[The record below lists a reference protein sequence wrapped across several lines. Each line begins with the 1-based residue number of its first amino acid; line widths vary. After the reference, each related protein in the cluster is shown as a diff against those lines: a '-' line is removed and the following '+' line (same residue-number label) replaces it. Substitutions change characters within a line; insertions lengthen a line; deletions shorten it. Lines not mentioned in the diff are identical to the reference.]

1 MISTFQL
8 LILFTFWIKA
18 PDTEVTPTS
27 LWPRPALFQ
36 PCLGSQLKSLI
47 LNMWTLLWLPCL
59 LSMIHYCDGEV
70 SVSQSPAVLS
80 TMANESV
87 TLWCTASEY
96 IDDDMGLSSPV
107 ISMMPPSSEELSSSK
122 HATLLC
128 LVNQFY
134 PDSVSVSWTVDGSAP
149 NVKQQDSQSVRSSDG
164 TYSMSSSLTL
174 PRSAWESGEVFA
186 CAVAHSSLQSPAT
199 QSIRRSHKIV
209 AFKTISLSLP
219 PSSVVR
225 AAVEVGLRAVV
236 GGLSLGMATEAT
248 AAVEG
253 LLLRE
258 RGPLVAAAVRA
269 ARLVGPAGVGAVL
282 CCAGLAV
289 AFLSMAAGVALG
301 AGVMTL
307 TAEAGWRPPERPPP
321 PLSPGPWLR
330 GQASGQQ

>member
-1 MISTFQL
+1 MSCDRSFWKKNAPLQVSLTPWGTTRIRSPPGSTISPPETPQ
-8 LILFTFWIKA
+8 A

-87 TLWCTASEY
+87 TLRCTASEY
-96 IDDDMGLSSPV
+96 IDDDMGLYLLQPGEILGMSSHHLAGRSSSSPV
-107 ISMMPPSSEELSSSK
+107 ISMMPPSSEEVSSSK

-199 QSIRRSHKIV
+199 QSIRRSQCV
-209 AFKTISLSLP
+209 A
-219 PSSVVR
+219 
-225 AAVEVGLRAVV
+225 
-236 GGLSLGMATEAT
+236 
-248 AAVEG
+248 
-253 LLLRE
+253 
-258 RGPLVAAAVRA
+258 
-269 ARLVGPAGVGAVL
+269 
-282 CCAGLAV
+282 
-289 AFLSMAAGVALG
+289 
-301 AGVMTL
+301 
-307 TAEAGWRPPERPPP
+307 
-321 PLSPGPWLR
+321 
-330 GQASGQQ
+330 